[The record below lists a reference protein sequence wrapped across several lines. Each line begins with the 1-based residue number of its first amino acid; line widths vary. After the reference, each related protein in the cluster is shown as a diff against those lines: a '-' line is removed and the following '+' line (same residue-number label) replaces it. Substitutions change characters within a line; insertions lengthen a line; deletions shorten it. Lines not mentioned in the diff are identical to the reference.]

1 MYPGGSML
9 VHPRLAT
16 ASSSQFGSE
25 CESSVYSR
33 SIPGFGERSGTAIV
47 YSRDTEIYGEGEP
60 AEHFFVVVSGA
71 VRTYKML
78 IDGRRQVCDFH
89 LPGDVFGLE
98 TDETYTLSA
107 EAIARTRLLVIK
119 RRVVMAN
126 AERDRHAARQLLVM
140 TGNELKRV
148 QRHVLLLTKTAKER
162 VAAFLLEMATRT
174 GSPAQVDLPMS
185 RQDIADYLGLTI
197 ETISRTLS
205 SLEDNRIISIASS
218 RQIVLRD
225 IAALARVGG

>member
-1 MYPGGSML
+1 ML
-9 VHPRLAT
+9 VQPRLAT
-16 ASSSQFGSE
+16 ASGLQFGSE
-25 CESSVYSR
+25 CGVYSR
-33 SIPGFGERSGTAIV
+33 SIPGLGERSGTTLV

-71 VRTYKML
+71 VRTCKML

-89 LPGDVFGLE
+89 LSGDVFGLE
-98 TDETYTLSA
+98 TDEIYALSA
-107 EAIARTRLLVIK
+107 EAIAHSRLLVIK
-119 RRVVMAN
+119 RRVAMAN
-126 AERDRHAARQLLVM
+126 AERDRDAARQLLVM

-162 VAAFLLEMATRT
+162 VAVFLLEMATRT

-197 ETISRTLS
+197 ETVSRTLS
-205 SLEDNRIISIASS
+205 SLEDNGIISIASS
-218 RQIVLRD
+218 RRIVLRD
-225 IAALARVGG
+225 TAALGRVGG